1 MAHILVDTANT
12 FFRARHVVRG
22 DTSEKV
28 GMAIHIM
35 MNSIKKAWQDFNG
48 KHVVFCLE
56 GRSWR
61 KDHYAPYKRNR
72 KETIEA
78 MSEKEKEENE
88 VFWDELVKYYDEMM
102 GLVELQGLHSAILA
116 FVGLFSTVVL
126 WKGDR
131 ELGIKLV
138 GAWIGINTL
147 GGAGLFWMMSRIGFI
162 PDFANSSQ
170 DVEVIDLS
178 FIENLTLVIGGG
190 QIIIC
195 NGIFLA
201 ILALVSMKS
210 KPEVVLRE

>member
-1 MAHILVDTANT
+1 MGVISLFMVLGTFSAIASPVLVDTLLPDNYEEIEPYP
-12 FFRARHVVRG
+12 VNG
-22 DTSEKV
+22 SEEE
-28 GMAIHIM
+28 
-35 MNSIKKAWQDFNG
+35 KAEW
-48 KHVVFCLE
+48 
-56 GRSWR
+56 
-61 KDHYAPYKRNR
+61 
-72 KETIEA
+72 
-78 MSEKEKEENE
+78 EENE
-88 VFWDELVKYYDEMM
+88 VFWDELVEYYDEMM

-138 GAWIGINTL
+138 GAWIGINAL

-162 PDFANSSQ
+162 PDFANSNQ

-210 KPEVVLRE
+210 KPEVAPRE

>member
-1 MAHILVDTANT
+1 MRVESPYSPISEPSPWWLKGLAIFMGVISLFMVLGTFSAIASPVLVDRLLPDNYEEIEPYP
-12 FFRARHVVRG
+12 VNG
-22 DTSEKV
+22 SEEE
-28 GMAIHIM
+28 
-35 MNSIKKAWQDFNG
+35 KAEW
-48 KHVVFCLE
+48 
-56 GRSWR
+56 
-61 KDHYAPYKRNR
+61 
-72 KETIEA
+72 
-78 MSEKEKEENE
+78 EENE
-88 VFWDELVKYYDEMM
+88 VFWEELVEYYDEMM

-162 PDFANSSQ
+162 PDFANGNQ

>member
-1 MAHILVDTANT
+1 MRVESPYSPISEPSPWWLKGLAIFMGVISLFMVLGTFSAIASPVLVDRLLPDNYEEIEPYP
-12 FFRARHVVRG
+12 VNG
-22 DTSEKV
+22 SEEE
-28 GMAIHIM
+28 
-35 MNSIKKAWQDFNG
+35 KAEW
-48 KHVVFCLE
+48 
-56 GRSWR
+56 
-61 KDHYAPYKRNR
+61 
-72 KETIEA
+72 
-78 MSEKEKEENE
+78 EENE
-88 VFWDELVKYYDEMM
+88 VFWEELVEYYDEMM

-147 GGAGLFWMMSRIGFI
+147 GGAGLFWMMSRIGFL
-162 PDFANSSQ
+162 PDFANSNQ

>member
-1 MAHILVDTANT
+1 MRVESPYSPISEPSPWWLKGLAIFMGVISLFMVLGTFSAIASPVLVDRLLPDNYEEIEPYP
-12 FFRARHVVRG
+12 VNG
-22 DTSEKV
+22 SEEE
-28 GMAIHIM
+28 
-35 MNSIKKAWQDFNG
+35 KAEW
-48 KHVVFCLE
+48 
-56 GRSWR
+56 
-61 KDHYAPYKRNR
+61 
-72 KETIEA
+72 
-78 MSEKEKEENE
+78 EENE
-88 VFWDELVKYYDEMM
+88 VFWEELVEYYDEMM

-162 PDFANSSQ
+162 PDFANSNQ

>member
-1 MAHILVDTANT
+1 MRVESPYSPISEPSPWWLKGLAIFMGVISLFMVLGTFSAIASPVLVDRLLPDNYEEIEPYP
-12 FFRARHVVRG
+12 VNG
-22 DTSEKV
+22 SEEE
-28 GMAIHIM
+28 
-35 MNSIKKAWQDFNG
+35 KAEW
-48 KHVVFCLE
+48 
-56 GRSWR
+56 
-61 KDHYAPYKRNR
+61 
-72 KETIEA
+72 
-78 MSEKEKEENE
+78 EENE
-88 VFWDELVKYYDEMM
+88 VFWEELVEYYDEMM

-131 ELGIKLV
+131 ELGIKMV

-162 PDFANSSQ
+162 PDFANSNQ

>member
-1 MAHILVDTANT
+1 MRVESPYSPISEPSPWWLKGLAIFMGVISLFMVLGTFSAIASPVLVDRLLPDNYEEIEPYP
-12 FFRARHVVRG
+12 VNG
-22 DTSEKV
+22 SEEE
-28 GMAIHIM
+28 
-35 MNSIKKAWQDFNG
+35 KAEW
-48 KHVVFCLE
+48 
-56 GRSWR
+56 
-61 KDHYAPYKRNR
+61 
-72 KETIEA
+72 
-78 MSEKEKEENE
+78 EENE
-88 VFWDELVKYYDEMM
+88 VFWDELVEYYDEMM

-131 ELGIKLV
+131 GLGIKLV

-162 PDFANSSQ
+162 PDFANSNQ

-190 QIIIC
+190 QIVIC

>member
-1 MAHILVDTANT
+1 MRVESPYSPISEPSPWWLKGLAIFMGIISLFMVLGTFSAVVSPVLVDTLLPDD
-12 FFRARHVVRG
+12 FEEIEPYPEDG
-22 DTSEKV
+22 SEEE
-28 GMAIHIM
+28 
-35 MNSIKKAWQDFNG
+35 KAEW
-48 KHVVFCLE
+48 
-56 GRSWR
+56 
-61 KDHYAPYKRNR
+61 
-72 KETIEA
+72 
-78 MSEKEKEENE
+78 EENE
-88 VFWDELVKYYDEMM
+88 VFWNELVEYYDEMM
-102 GLVELQGLHSAILA
+102 GVIELQGLHSAILA
-116 FVGLFSTVVL
+116 FLGFFSTVVL

-162 PDFANSSQ
+162 PDFANSNQ

>member
-1 MAHILVDTANT
+1 MRVESPYSPISEPSPWWLKGLAIFMGVISLFMVLGTFSAIASPVLVDRLLPDNYEEIEPYP
-12 FFRARHVVRG
+12 VNG
-22 DTSEKV
+22 SEEE
-28 GMAIHIM
+28 
-35 MNSIKKAWQDFNG
+35 KAEW
-48 KHVVFCLE
+48 
-56 GRSWR
+56 
-61 KDHYAPYKRNR
+61 
-72 KETIEA
+72 
-78 MSEKEKEENE
+78 EENE
-88 VFWDELVKYYDEMM
+88 VFWEELVEYYDEMM
-102 GLVELQGLHSAILA
+102 GLVELQGIHSAILA

-162 PDFANSSQ
+162 PDFANSNQ

>member
-1 MAHILVDTANT
+1 MRVESPYSPISEPSPWWLKGLAIFMGVISLFMVLGTFSAIASPVLVDRLLPDNYEEIEPYP
-12 FFRARHVVRG
+12 VNG
-22 DTSEKV
+22 SEEE
-28 GMAIHIM
+28 
-35 MNSIKKAWQDFNG
+35 KAEW
-48 KHVVFCLE
+48 
-56 GRSWR
+56 
-61 KDHYAPYKRNR
+61 
-72 KETIEA
+72 
-78 MSEKEKEENE
+78 EENE
-88 VFWDELVKYYDEMM
+88 VFWEELVEYYDEMM

-162 PDFANSSQ
+162 PDFSNSNQ

>member
-1 MAHILVDTANT
+1 MRVESPYSPISEPSPWWLKGLAIFMGVISLFMVLGTFSAIASPVLVDRLLPDNYEEIEPYPVNGTEE
-12 FFRARHVVRG
+12 
-22 DTSEKV
+22 EK
-28 GMAIHIM
+28 AE
-35 MNSIKKAWQDFNG
+35 W
-48 KHVVFCLE
+48 
-56 GRSWR
+56 
-61 KDHYAPYKRNR
+61 
-72 KETIEA
+72 
-78 MSEKEKEENE
+78 EENE
-88 VFWDELVKYYDEMM
+88 VFWDELVGYYDEMM
-102 GLVELQGLHSAILA
+102 GFVELQGLHSAILA

-138 GAWIGINTL
+138 GVWIGINTL

-162 PDFANSSQ
+162 PDFSNSNQ

>member
-1 MAHILVDTANT
+1 MRVESPYSPISEPSPWWLKGLAIFMGVISLFMVLGTFSVIVLSVLVDRLLPDNYEEIEPYP
-12 FFRARHVVRG
+12 VNG
-22 DTSEKV
+22 SEEE
-28 GMAIHIM
+28 
-35 MNSIKKAWQDFNG
+35 KAEW
-48 KHVVFCLE
+48 
-56 GRSWR
+56 
-61 KDHYAPYKRNR
+61 
-72 KETIEA
+72 
-78 MSEKEKEENE
+78 EENE
-88 VFWDELVKYYDEMM
+88 VFWEELVEYYDEMM

-162 PDFANSSQ
+162 PDFANSNQ

>member
-1 MAHILVDTANT
+1 MRVESPYSPISEPSPWWLKGLAIFMGIISLFMVLGTFSAIVSPVLVDTLLPDD
-12 FFRARHVVRG
+12 FEEIEPYPEDG
-22 DTSEKV
+22 SEEE
-28 GMAIHIM
+28 
-35 MNSIKKAWQDFNG
+35 KAEW
-48 KHVVFCLE
+48 
-56 GRSWR
+56 
-61 KDHYAPYKRNR
+61 
-72 KETIEA
+72 
-78 MSEKEKEENE
+78 EENE
-88 VFWDELVKYYDEMM
+88 VFWNELVEYYDEMM

-147 GGAGLFWMMSRIGFI
+147 GGAGLYWMMSRIGFI
-162 PDFANSSQ
+162 PDFANSNQ

>member
-1 MAHILVDTANT
+1 MRVESPYSPISEPSPWWLKGLAIFMGVISLFMVLGTFSAIASPVLVDRLLPDNYEEIEPYPVNGTEE
-12 FFRARHVVRG
+12 
-22 DTSEKV
+22 EK
-28 GMAIHIM
+28 AE
-35 MNSIKKAWQDFNG
+35 W
-48 KHVVFCLE
+48 
-56 GRSWR
+56 
-61 KDHYAPYKRNR
+61 
-72 KETIEA
+72 
-78 MSEKEKEENE
+78 EENE
-88 VFWDELVKYYDEMM
+88 VCWDELVEYYDEMM

-126 WKGDR
+126 WKGNR
-131 ELGIKLV
+131 ELGIKMV

-162 PDFANSSQ
+162 PDFANSNQ

>member
-1 MAHILVDTANT
+1 MRVESPYSPISEPSPWWLKGLAIFMGVISLFMVLGTFSAIASPVLVDRLLPDNYEEIEPYPVNGTEE
-12 FFRARHVVRG
+12 
-22 DTSEKV
+22 EK
-28 GMAIHIM
+28 AE
-35 MNSIKKAWQDFNG
+35 W
-48 KHVVFCLE
+48 
-56 GRSWR
+56 
-61 KDHYAPYKRNR
+61 
-72 KETIEA
+72 
-78 MSEKEKEENE
+78 EENE
-88 VFWDELVKYYDEMM
+88 VFWDELVEYYDEMM

-138 GAWIGINTL
+138 GVWIGINTL

-162 PDFANSSQ
+162 PDFSNSNQ